1 MSASRQWQLFP
12 EREPLSEDS
21 VDTATRAAEDC
32 LAKTSYD
39 RTDIELLIFAGIT
52 RTAYVSEPALA
63 AMVTGKMK
71 MNDIIE
77 DELDKKTFAFDVYN
91 GAMGFLNACQIATE
105 MIRAGKYRT
114 AMIVTSE
121 VELNR
126 EMHPEKMLG
135 IVETG
140 SAITP

>member
-1 MSASRQWQLFP
+1 
-12 EREPLSEDS
+12 
-21 VDTATRAAEDC
+21 
-32 LAKTSYD
+32 
-39 RTDIELLIFAGIT
+39 
-52 RTAYVSEPALA
+52 
-63 AMVTGKMK
+63 
-71 MNDIIE
+71 MNDVIE

-91 GAMGFLNACQIATE
+91 GAMGFLNACQIAAE

-126 EMHPEKMLG
+126 EMHPEKLLG

-140 SAITP
+140 SAIVLDTTAENRTGFSCFSFHYDCDKMDSRRATGGYVDGKPCLDLRIDDNLIDDYLEMIPEAVDKVLAEERGFQH